1 MAKRRQNDLEAR
13 KCYCEEYIKPMDY
26 IQARYET
33 VKSMNNSDR
42 LRAMER
48 LIDLVIGL
56 ENEGSYDKN

>member
-1 MAKRRQNDLEAR
+1 MAKIRKNDLNAR
-13 KCYCEEYIKPMDY
+13 KCYCEEYIELMNH

-33 VKSMNNSDR
+33 VKNMNDPDR

-56 ENEGSYDKN
+56 EDKGSYDKD